1 MNQDL
6 QIDTIDSVVR
16 KRAQRNPDEKLQYP
30 EFHNS
35 VGSIIA
41 THGKTGEHMH
51 QEMIIY
57 DSNAV
62 DNGDY
67 IDSAQADQPLLL
79 ADQFYDDDEP
89 EDDDQ
94 SSQQADNDDFSDSAS
109 DNNEQTPTAIHD
121 DGNPPA
127 LDGES
132 GESDDL
138 NDQVINENTQENEG
152 KQIKSG
158 TSNA

>member
-6 QIDTIDSVVR
+6 QIDTIDSVV
-16 KRAQRNPDEKLQYP
+16 KRRANRNPDEKLQYP

-41 THGKTGEHMH
+41 THGKTGEHQH

-67 IDSAQADQPLLL
+67 IEGAQADQPLLL

-94 SSQQADNDDFSDSAS
+94 SSSQNDNDDFSDDGS
-109 DNNEQTPTAIHD
+109 DNNEQIQTVHD

-138 NDQVINENTQENEG
+138 NDQVNNETTQDNEA
-152 KQIKSG
+152 KQIKSKTLSG
-158 TSNA
+158 